1 MIFNQMKGDMMSLTE
16 QRTQYIEST
25 DRECETVEM
34 VEAKNVVEKMAGNE
48 GRAKVNSDLC

>member
-16 QRTQYIEST
+16 QRTQYIQST
-25 DRECETVEM
+25 DRECETVEV

-48 GRAKVNSDLC
+48 GRGKVNSDLC

>member
-1 MIFNQMKGDMMSLTE
+1 MIFNQMKRDMMSLTE